1 MSKAMIKLYKGVFLV
16 RLQSKLIK
24 DGAIVSIDEVD
35 ALVKKR
41 ADLEG
46 STKQMN
52 QEDLHGLCLEC
63 ISFGEE
69 IGLKLSFPDDKNEFP
84 YWEQ

>member
-16 RLQSKLIK
+16 QINSKLIK
-24 DGAIVSIDEVD
+24 DGAIIRIDKID
-35 ALVKKR
+35 DLIKFR

-84 YWEQ
+84 YWE